1 MSATPMLLSII
12 CMAACALINR
22 CQTTDVVCA
31 IVMVFAM
38 LDATYLHL
46 IPVSV
51 SAALIVGAGIWSA
64 FGKGHPTKHRAKP
77 SLRTFHGACT
87 VIMGALVFHH
97 STLMRLSGE
106 ICTASGI
113 TPDIPLQ
120 QPDALT
126 TLGAMA
132 LFATGVVLSAGMFV
146 ESRHEHQIQR
156 RLTTLEPTFMGL
168 SLVLMLL

>member
-1 MSATPMLLSII
+1 MLLSII
-12 CMAACALINR
+12 CMAACALIDR

-31 IVMVFAM
+31 IVMIFAM

-51 SAALIVGAGIWSA
+51 STALIIGAGIWTT
-64 FGKGHPTKHRAKP
+64 FGKGHPTKHRARL
-77 SLRTFHGACT
+77 SLRMFHGACFI
-87 VIMGALVFHH
+87 IMGVLVFQH

-106 ICTASGI
+106 ICTASEI
-113 TPDIPLQ
+113 ALDIPLQ
-120 QPDALT
+120 QPHALT

-132 LFATGVVLSAGMFV
+132 LFATGVVLSAGMFI
-146 ESRHEHQIQR
+146 ENRRGHEVQR
-156 RLTTLEPTFMGL
+156 WLTALEPTFMGL